1 MLKLFL
7 SSHGTMASG
16 MKRSVEL
23 LSGKNDRLTVFD
35 AYVDNCRLEDTLDD
49 FFAHSKKED
58 QKILLSDLYG
68 GSVNQ
73 KMALYL
79 DRPNTW
85 LIAGVNLALV
95 LELALQEKVQEEEL
109 ESLVEESRK
118 LLKLVKL
125 SEVKPEADD
134 DFL

>member
-95 LELALQEKVQEEEL
+95 LELVLQEEVQEEEL

-125 SEVKPEADD
+125 SEVKPETDD

>member
-1 MLKLFL
+1 
-7 SSHGTMASG
+7 
-16 MKRSVEL
+16 
-23 LSGKNDRLTVFD
+23 
-35 AYVDNCRLEDTLDD
+35 
-49 FFAHSKKED
+49 
-58 QKILLSDLYG
+58 
-68 GSVNQ
+68 
-73 KMALYL
+73 MALYL

-125 SEVKPEADD
+125 SEVKPETDD

>member
-35 AYVDNCRLEDTLDD
+35 AYVDNCRLEDALDD

-125 SEVKPEADD
+125 SEVKPETDD

>member
-79 DRPNTW
+79 DQPNTW

-125 SEVKPEADD
+125 SEVKPETDD